1 MQNFKLTVTSK
12 GQVTLPA
19 AYRKA
24 AGIET
29 GATLQLVVDD
39 DGQAHIRR
47 RLTLDDIAGSL
58 TKAVGRR
65 NRNFGQADIDAA
77 RDQAMDEQEE
87 RVRKRRGP

>member
-1 MQNFKLTVTSK
+1 MRHYTLTVTSK

-19 AYRKA
+19 DFRKA

-39 DGQAHIRR
+39 EGQAHIRR

-58 TKAVGRR
+58 TRSVAPKD
-65 NRNFGQADIDAA
+65 RNFTKADIKAGVA
-77 RDQAMDEQEE
+77 QAMDEQEE
-87 RVRKRRGP
+87 RVRRKRRA